1 MRVGFPGKV
10 FEVPYPESGMGFN
23 TEGNS
28 EVTDLFSGGRHV
40 RLAATTYKTFNMSW
54 SAWSDDMQGLVDLYN
69 KRYGNR
75 AFYLTD
81 PQATGNLL
89 PARWAYSYQLAHVAR
104 GQGTPTI
111 DTSALVPKSVF
122 TDKFW
127 SSEYLTTRVLVQTGQ
142 DHYLKVWGTR
152 TGSAGIRYRLHGA
165 SAAPGTW
172 GSWNT
177 LVPDMVDATAA
188 TLVCSAATSE
198 TTDFIELQVYV
209 PSGGTLSLSHM
220 DLGNT
225 AGVTTQRPA
234 EGVGALRFTNT
245 LQGELVSSRI
255 KRIGMSVDVTEIEIV
270 RE

>member
-23 TEGNS
+23 TEGTT
-28 EVTDLFSGGRHV
+28 ELTDLYTGGKHV
-40 RLAATTYKTFNMSW
+40 RLAPTTYKTFNMSW
-54 SAWSDDMQGLVDLYN
+54 STWADDMQGLVDLYN

-81 PQATGNLL
+81 PLAKGNLL
-89 PARWAYSYQLAHVAR
+89 PARWAYSYQLAHIAR
-104 GQGTPTI
+104 GQGTPSV
-111 DTSALVPKSVF
+111 DTAALVPKSVF

-127 SSEYLTTRVLVQTGQ
+127 SSEYLTTRVLLVPDK
-142 DHYLKVWGTR
+142 DHYLKVWGTG
-152 TGSAGIRYRLHGA
+152 TGTAGIRYRLHSA
-165 SAAPGTW
+165 TAAPGTW
-172 GSWNT
+172 GAWST

-188 TLVCSAATSE
+188 TLVCPAANTA
-198 TTDFIELQVYV
+198 TNDFIELQVYV
-209 PSGGTLSLSHM
+209 PVGSTLSLTHM

-225 AGVTTQRPA
+225 AGVITQRPA

-255 KRIGMSVDVTEIEIV
+255 RRIGMSVDVTEVEIV